1 MNGFF
6 ALAIVTFWL
15 TSFPLKGFFLLKE
28 EYFLIFLLAHITGY
42 TLIFLRYHFFEGNS
56 FFPKFCFLPA
66 FLTLLHPFL
75 STPTQ
80 IFLILL
86 IGIISPLIMM
96 RVVQILKA
104 EGKTLWPYTGIILGN
119 LFTYLLQIAGL
130 SLWLKALILGF
141 SLLILFFLKPSSES
155 PQETEEAP
163 LPLKDRIYLFSGIF
177 SFYLIGPLIYEW
189 IKKSSLDALHL
200 PQLELIFYSLGI
212 LGALF
217 YLKIN
222 IWSLKG
228 LFISGAIFLSLAG
241 AMFHFQTEPAF
252 LVGKFFTSSA
262 FGLMDLAT
270 LYFFINFFKTI
281 RPIALLYAGISSS
294 LFLGEYLL
302 SLLLQNRDYYLASF
316 QFFSLFSLLFFYK
329 AYLKEQKTSSEKEI
343 LEGTFPEE
351 TEKPN
356 ILALPYK
363 GALDP
368 ESLRDKLNSKVP
380 PHAKRLTLRECE
392 VLFYYVI
399 EEKNLVEI
407 STLLGLSRSSVREY
421 LRRAS
426 FKLGTSPQEI
436 RDFL

>member
-1 MNGFF
+1 
-6 ALAIVTFWL
+6 
-15 TSFPLKGFFLLKE
+15 
-28 EYFLIFLLAHITGY
+28 
-42 TLIFLRYHFFEGNS
+42 
-56 FFPKFCFLPA
+56 
-66 FLTLLHPFL
+66 
-75 STPTQ
+75 
-80 IFLILL
+80 
-86 IGIISPLIMM
+86 
-96 RVVQILKA
+96 
-104 EGKTLWPYTGIILGN
+104 
-119 LFTYLLQIAGL
+119 
-130 SLWLKALILGF
+130 
-141 SLLILFFLKPSSES
+141 
-155 PQETEEAP
+155 
-163 LPLKDRIYLFSGIF
+163 
-177 SFYLIGPLIYEW
+177 
-189 IKKSSLDALHL
+189 
-200 PQLELIFYSLGI
+200 
-212 LGALF
+212 
-217 YLKIN
+217 
-222 IWSLKG
+222 
-228 LFISGAIFLSLAG
+228 
-241 AMFHFQTEPAF
+241 
-252 LVGKFFTSSA
+252 
-262 FGLMDLAT
+262 MDLAT